1 MNANEITFEDLL
13 ADEPA
18 CATSPMTFKQLLA
31 DGFPYQGGP
40 EALSAIQRMPD
51 PGPELERWEFRSP
64 GPTSRGASQ
73 TGRTR

>member
-1 MNANEITFEDLL
+1 MNADEITFEDLL

-31 DGFPYQGGP
+31 DGFPYQGGL

-51 PGPELERWEFRSP
+51 PGPELVAVQHGYLQILKMQKSA
-64 GPTSRGASQ
+64 G
-73 TGRTR
+73 